1 MLLKKKVVIKRR
13 LQNIAISIGI
23 LSLMAL
29 LLGLLAWIIFGR
41 QGIFFFLSAAVFFFL
56 LHPSV
61 LHGLQLRIRGARKI
75 TPFNAPALHSMLKE
89 ISESAALVSMPSL
102 YYIQERILNAF
113 TIGLSRNAS
122 IVLTE
127 PLIQYLS
134 PAELK
139 GVIAH
144 EVSHIKNGDTWI
156 LGLANTARTL
166 TSWLS
171 CFGIFFLLFNVS
183 LFLTAASGLLFL
195 LLLLVIGA
203 PLLSTFLFLALSRT
217 REFDADI
224 GAVKLTGDVSAFVS
238 ALEKLDVQPFRLF
251 GFIIMGRR
259 QKEEESTLRTH
270 PSIRERIR
278 RLHELEHKEKGKE
291 ISWLKPHI
299 RFY

>member
-1 MLLKKKVVIKRR
+1 MLLKKNIIIKRR

-29 LLGLLAWIIFGR
+29 LLGLLAWTIFGK
-41 QGIFFFLSAAVFFFL
+41 QGIFFFLSAAAVFFL

-61 LHGLQLRIRGARKI
+61 SRGLQLRIRGARKI
-75 TPFNAPALHSMLKE
+75 TPFNAPVLHSMLKE
-89 ISESAALVSMPSL
+89 VSTKANLMSLPSL
-102 YYIQERILNAF
+102 YYIPDTIFNAF
-113 TIGLSRNAS
+113 TIGSRQNAS

-127 PLIQYLS
+127 PLIQYLGPS
-134 PAELK
+134 ELK

-144 EVSHIKNGDTWI
+144 EVSHIKNNDTWV

-171 CFGIFFLLFNVS
+171 YFGIFFLLFNVS
-183 LFLTAASGLLFL
+183 LFLTAASGLLFI

-203 PLLSTFLFLALSRT
+203 PLLSTFLLLALSRT

-238 ALEKLDVQPFRLF
+238 ALEKLDVQPLRLF
-251 GFIIMGRR
+251 GFLIMRR
-259 QKEEESTLRTH
+259 KNNKEESALRTH
-270 PSIRERIR
+270 PSIQERIH
-278 RLHELEHKEKGKE
+278 RLHELEYKEKG
-291 ISWLKPHI
+291 ISSLKPTIH
-299 RFY
+299 FF

>member
-1 MLLKKKVVIKRR
+1 
-13 LQNIAISIGI
+13 
-23 LSLMAL
+23 
-29 LLGLLAWIIFGR
+29 
-41 QGIFFFLSAAVFFFL
+41 
-56 LHPSV
+56 V

-144 EVSHIKNGDTWI
+144 EVSHIKNSDTWI

-171 CFGIFFLLFNVS
+171 YFGIFFLLFNFS
-183 LFLTAASGLLFL
+183 LFFTATSGLLFL

-224 GAVKLTGDVSAFVS
+224 GAVKLTGDVSGFVS
-238 ALEKLDVQPFRLF
+238 ALEKLDVQPLRLF

-259 QKEEESTLRTH
+259 QNQEESTLHTH

-278 RLHELEHKEKGKE
+278 RLHELEYKEKGKE
-291 ISWLKPHI
+291 ISWLDPHI
-299 RFY
+299 RFF